1 MEQNNSFDL
10 KSVKVHRTLEGTIFE
25 VITAIILV
33 VMWAVA
39 IATKFFDISSMHGD
53 QMAIIIISVVSI
65 ILLLVA
71 YSPQNINLGQEP
83 KNIRQVEIAIRTTRI
98 LAVELALFCL
108 LMVAISPDNPIIHAA
123 LGITVVSTAI
133 VSSILIRKAK

>member
-1 MEQNNSFDL
+1 MSEFNI
-10 KSVKVHRTLEGTIFE
+10 KEVKVHRTLEGTIFE

-39 IATKFFDISSMHGD
+39 IATKFFDISSMRGN

-71 YSPQNINLGQEP
+71 YSPKNINLGQEP
-83 KNIRQVEIAIRTTRI
+83 KNIRQVEIAIRTVRI

-108 LMVAISPDNPIIHAA
+108 LMVTVSPDNPFIHTA
-123 LGITVVSTAI
+123 LCITVVATAI
-133 VSSILIRKAK
+133 VSSIFIRKAK